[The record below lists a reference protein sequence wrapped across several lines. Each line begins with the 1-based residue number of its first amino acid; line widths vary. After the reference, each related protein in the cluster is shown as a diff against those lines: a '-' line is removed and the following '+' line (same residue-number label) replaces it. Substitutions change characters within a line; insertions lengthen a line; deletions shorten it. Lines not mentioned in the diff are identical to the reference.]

1 MLAMIET
8 DCNGTPKPI
17 DGGEYV
23 LMEKQWRCVGC
34 RAYVDGH
41 NGHLRCWGH
50 LKMLTYQNIPT
61 PWPWAQQMLL
71 EKGWIELEPGAAAA
85 AWLERQQREMVQTA
99 QMPRQIPGPPPGSG
113 PNDDLG
119 PPPPPPQKLQ
129 APPPPPGP
137 VPQEIERLQSEVAAL
152 TVEIKRQN
160 SEVAAL
166 TVVIERLV
174 AAVEQNATA
183 AAAGRQTGVPSQS
196 EGNIIR
202 RKGYVSS
209 WASWN
214 APGRG
219 RILRKTTGESGLGRV
234 NSKKPAIEEDTY
246 AVLRVTGQDTT
257 AAADLSQ
264 TEWWWHNGEWQQ
276 GTWEQGTL
284 Q

>member
-1 MLAMIET
+1 MLAMIEK

-23 LMEKQWRCVGC
+23 LMEKQWRCVWC

-71 EKGWIELEPGAAAA
+71 EKGWIELELGAAAA
-85 AWLERQQREMVQTA
+85 ERQQREMVQTA

-113 PNDDLG
+113 PDDDLG

-129 APPPPPGP
+129 APPPGP

-152 TVEIKRQN
+152 TVE
-160 SEVAAL
+160 VAAL
-166 TVVIERLV
+166 TVVISRLV

-183 AAAGRQTGVPSQS
+183 AT
-196 EGNIIR
+196 
-202 RKGYVSS
+202 
-209 WASWN
+209 
-214 APGRG
+214 
-219 RILRKTTGESGLGRV
+219 
-234 NSKKPAIEEDTY
+234 
-246 AVLRVTGQDTT
+246 
-257 AAADLSQ
+257 
-264 TEWWWHNGEWQQ
+264 
-276 GTWEQGTL
+276 
-284 Q
+284 